1 MNGLY
6 LYCLREGTINSPAI
20 SAKGI
25 DGKGEIFIFP
35 YRGLEAIISRVSL
48 DEFGSEEMQRK
59 AREDLNWI
67 KEKGVAHERVIEEAM
82 INNGKLI
89 SAVPM
94 RFGVI
99 FKDETKLIE
108 SLDSNY
114 AGIKR
119 VLESIRDKQEWSVK
133 AYLMDSGKFTQ
144 AIKEKNETVKEKEK
158 EIASLPEGMAFF
170 MEEELKQVIA
180 NEVNMEL
187 NSSADTLFDRLTRQS
202 SASVKCNI
210 LAKELTGKREPMV
223 LNAAYLVSEGKIES
237 FKHEVEGLKQQLYE
251 KGLCLECSGP
261 WPAFNFTGY

>member
-1 MNGLY
+1 MDGLY
-6 LYCLREGTINSPAI
+6 LYCLREETRGSPAI

-25 DGKGEIFIFP
+25 DGKGEILIFP
-35 YRGLEAIISRVSL
+35 YCELEAVVSRVSL
-48 DEFGSEEMQRK
+48 DEFGSEEIQRK

-67 KEKGVAHERVIEEAM
+67 KEKSVAHERVIEEAM
-82 INNGKLI
+82 MNNGKLI
-89 SAVPM
+89 SVIPM
-94 RFGVI
+94 KFGII
-99 FKDETKLIE
+99 FKDEIRLKET
-108 SLDSNY
+108 LDSNY

-119 VLESIRDKQEWSVK
+119 VLGNIRDKQEWSVK
-133 AYLMDSGKFTQ
+133 AYLMDTGKFVQ
-144 AIKEKNETVKEKEK
+144 ALKEKNKTVKEKEK

-187 NSSADTLFDRLTRQS
+187 NNGANALFDRLARQS
-202 SASVKCNI
+202 SASIKCGI

-223 LNAAYLVSEGKIES
+223 LNSAYLVSEGKIES

>member
-6 LYCLREGTINSPAI
+6 LYCLREESGGSPAI

-35 YRGLEAIISRVSL
+35 YRELEAVISSVSL

-82 INNGKLI
+82 TNNGKLI
-89 SAVPM
+89 SVVPM

-99 FKDETKLIE
+99 FKDEAKLTE

-119 VLESIRDKQEWSVK
+119 VLENIRDKQEWGVK
-133 AYLMDSGKFTQ
+133 AYLMDAGKFTQ
-144 AIKEKNETVKEKEK
+144 SIKEKNETVREKEK
-158 EIASLPEGMAFF
+158 EIASLPEGIAFF
-170 MEEELKQVIA
+170 MEEELKRIIA
-180 NEVNMEL
+180 QEVDMEL
-187 NSSADTLFDRLTRQS
+187 DNSANALFDRLTRQA

-210 LAKELTGKREPMV
+210 LARELTGKREPMV
-223 LNAAYLVSEGKIES
+223 LNAAYLVSDGKIES